1 MQLTKGTLLH
11 GGTYKIEKVL
21 GQGSFGITY
30 LAEHVHLRRK
40 VAIKEFFMKE
50 LNSRSEDGSITG
62 MSDGS
67 LSYNYAQK
75 FKKEAFNLS
84 RLDHPNIVRVTD
96 SFEDNG
102 TFYYVMDFIDGM
114 NLNDYIKS
122 SSPSEQTAVGIIKEV
137 ANALEYMHEEK
148 QMLHLDLKPGNVMR
162 RKSDG
167 HVFLIDF
174 GLSKHYDANGAP
186 ETSLVLLWIV
196 CYLYIE
202 KKEEKQLVKWGHSL
216 FDQNSEWPHNAISP
230 LCTDSSI
237 DDVNRLCTSSMIFS
251 LLHEIGHASNPPS
264 IYKVEDISS
273 EIEFT
278 ADKFAK
284 SIYNDEIGII
294 RVY

>member
-1 MQLTKGTLLH
+1 MLKGKLYIKH
-11 GGTYKIEKVL
+11 NFSYENYKYIKTIIDDSVSEINKKI
-21 GQGSFGITY
+21 SC
-30 LAEHVHLRRK
+30 K
-40 VAIKEFFMKE
+40 IKELQYQFK
-50 LNSRSEDGSITG
+50 LNSELLINNGKLTATSI
-62 MSDGS
+62 
-67 LSYNYAQK
+67 NYC
-75 FKKEAFNLS
+75 
-84 RLDHPNIVRVTD
+84 T
-96 SFEDNG
+96 NG
-102 TFYYVMDFIDGM
+102 DITIGLQYVC
-114 NLNDYIKS
+114 
-122 SSPSEQTAVGIIKEV
+122 
-137 ANALEYMHEEK
+137 
-148 QMLHLDLKPGNVMR
+148 
-162 RKSDG
+162 
-167 HVFLIDF
+167 
-174 GLSKHYDANGAP
+174 
-186 ETSLVLLWIV
+186 LLWIV

-294 RVY
+294 ISFLCLDVYNHMCSDSQQLLCPLTERLSNLGIIVPNFNEEATRLKNIICNN